1 VSNMNESCTLIMKS
15 YGNRSSLR
23 ISLGDNS
30 DLENS
35 KMLLGIS
42 KDIVFDE
49 ENILKLVYLFG
60 FIKAVLKDTLNMFL
74 FDIAPVFSKND
85 SLFY

>member
-1 VSNMNESCTLIMKS
+1 MKS
-15 YGNRSSLR
+15 NGNRSSLR

-35 KMLLGIS
+35 RMLLERS

-49 ENILKLVYLFG
+49 KNSLKLVYLFRL
-60 FIKAVLKDTLNMFL
+60 IKAVLNDTLNMFL
-74 FDIAPVFSKND
+74 FDIAPVCSKK
-85 SLFY
+85 